1 MRCESREVLPAMVF
15 TRSEI
20 YISTQRFSANAQ
32 TGRWRGEEKMK
43 RFVHRYLDP
52 ASRLGEILF
61 GLIMVLTVTLS
72 AGLTVDD
79 GRAGVRQLLAAAIG
93 CNLAWGIIDAVMY
106 IMNCITERSGKVRLI
121 EAVQR
126 ARDARAALDIIQ
138 NEVEPELQSLLDPE
152 EREAFSRSI
161 LNHVAKARIARP
173 GVTKDDLYGALA
185 CFLLVFVSCLPAA
198 IPFFIFSQ
206 PHFALRVS
214 NFLLIVLLF
223 LVGQKWAQYAGTD
236 RRIAGTTMVIIG
248 LVLVGV
254 AILLGG

>member
-1 MRCESREVLPAMVF
+1 
-15 TRSEI
+15 
-20 YISTQRFSANAQ
+20 
-32 TGRWRGEEKMK
+32 MK

-52 ASRLGEILF
+52 TSRLGEILF
-61 GLIMVLTVTLS
+61 GLIMVLTVTLT
-72 AGLTVDD
+72 AGLTVAE
-79 GRAGVRQLLAAAIG
+79 GRAGVRQLLLAAIG

-106 IMNCITERSGKVRLI
+106 IMNCLTERSGKVRLI

-126 ARDARAALDIIQ
+126 ARDNRAALDIIQ
-138 NEVEPELQSLLDPE
+138 SEIEPDLQSLLDPE

-161 LNHVAKARIARP
+161 LDHVGQARITSTRTR
-173 GVTKDDLYGALA
+173 VTKDDVYGALA
-185 CFLLVFVSCLPAA
+185 CFLLVFASCLPAA
-198 IPFFIFSQ
+198 IPFFIFSR

-223 LVGQKWAQYAGTD
+223 LVGRKWAQYAGTD
-236 RRIAGTTMVIIG
+236 PRIAGTTMVVIG